1 MRVAARKAWTRCT
14 RLIPKKKAKLQYG
27 RVISFKEVREIDGN
41 GGKKRQV
48 GGDGWISPEDNPTS
62 PVCFYRSSYG
72 NEKITK
78 KMRVFFVVKECMQGE
93 IADFVT
99 PADG

>member
-1 MRVAARKAWTRCT
+1 M
-14 RLIPKKKAKLQYG
+14 
-27 RVISFKEVREIDGN
+27 ISFREVKEIDGD

-48 GGDGWISPEDNPTS
+48 GGDGLISPEDNPTS
-62 PVCFYRSSYG
+62 PIFFYRSAYG

-78 KMRVFFVVKECMQGE
+78 TMRVSCVAKECMQGE
-93 IADFVT
+93 IADFVS